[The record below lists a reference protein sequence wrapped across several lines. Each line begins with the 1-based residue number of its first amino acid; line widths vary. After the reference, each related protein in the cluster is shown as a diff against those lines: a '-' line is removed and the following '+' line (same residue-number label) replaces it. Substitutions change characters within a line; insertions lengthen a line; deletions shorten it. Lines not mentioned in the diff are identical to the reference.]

1 MQCSKSQKGTLTK
14 FISYSL
20 RARKGYK
27 INQNTRSV
35 IITAPAF
42 VWKQECII

>member
-1 MQCSKSQKGTLTK
+1 MRCLKYQKGILTK

-20 RARKGYK
+20 CARKGYK
-27 INQNTRSV
+27 INQNIRSV

-42 VWKQECII
+42 V